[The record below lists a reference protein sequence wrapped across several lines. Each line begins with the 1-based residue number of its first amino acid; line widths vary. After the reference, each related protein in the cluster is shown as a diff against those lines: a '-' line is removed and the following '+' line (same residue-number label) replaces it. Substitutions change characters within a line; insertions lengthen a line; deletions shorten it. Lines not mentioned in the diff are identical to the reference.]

1 MAHLN
6 FTLIIL
12 FRGLGPKAG
21 LIKKI
26 DRETV
31 VVVVFTC
38 PWFKYSLWQKI
49 LMNFLL
55 LTVEKTKIK
64 KNEAGN
70 GLFKNPSCSGF
81 EPSDWF
87 KKFEQP
93 IRIAKI

>member
-26 DRETV
+26 YRETV

-64 KNEAGN
+64 KMRPVTVYLKIHPALVLSPLI
-70 GLFKNPSCSGF
+70 GLKNLNSQSG
-81 EPSDWF
+81 
-87 KKFEQP
+87 
-93 IRIAKI
+93 

>member
-1 MAHLN
+1 
-6 FTLIIL
+6 
-12 FRGLGPKAG
+12 
-21 LIKKI
+21 
-26 DRETV
+26 
-31 VVVVFTC
+31 
-38 PWFKYSLWQKI
+38 
-49 LMNFLL
+49 MNFLL

>member
-26 DRETV
+26 YRETV

-64 KNEAGN
+64 KMRPVTFYLKIHPALVLSPLI
-70 GLFKNPSCSGF
+70 GLKNLNSQSG
-81 EPSDWF
+81 
-87 KKFEQP
+87 
-93 IRIAKI
+93 

>member
-21 LIKKI
+21 LIEKI
-26 DRETV
+26 YRETV

-64 KNEAGN
+64 KMRPVTVYLKIHPALVLSPLI
-70 GLFKNPSCSGF
+70 GLKNLNSQSG
-81 EPSDWF
+81 
-87 KKFEQP
+87 
-93 IRIAKI
+93 